1 MVRGLILTCNIPT
14 QLANSAMP
22 RDPRITATDHLQAI
36 EADDTFYGILVSQ
49 KIFDLLELRSAAL
62 SNEEVP
68 LMNRLPVAV
77 DKKLMFFRNEKI
89 VTKEEWLARAT
100 AK

>member
-1 MVRGLILTCNIPT
+1 MT
-14 QLANSAMP
+14 NS

-36 EADDTFYGILVSQ
+36 EADGTFYGVLVSP
-49 KIFDLLELRSAAL
+49 KVFDLLELRSAAL
-62 SNEEVP
+62 ANEEVP

-77 DKKLMFFRNEKI
+77 DKKLTFFHAEKVI
-89 VTKEEWLARAT
+89 TKEEWLARAT